1 MISLVVKGLRPLFV
15 PLLKL
20 RMEPPHLPE
29 GSTLVRQLKPA
40 PSWLTLRY
48 LGVLGGMAGNVFAG
62 VVVSIGAIAKW
73 EGPGLALA
81 GALWIIIFLILGFA
95 LVSTRLDFEL
105 RDYLVGDKSLRVRM
119 GAVNQREVTL
129 SYANVQN
136 IEVRQGPLERLFGF
150 KSLTVSTAGG
160 GSPNKDQEASHEV
173 TLAGLTNA
181 DEIRTLVLSMLKQH
195 KDTGLSGPA
204 PKTASAALPVEQL
217 REVLDAAR
225 ALETAARRVT

>member
-1 MISLVVKGLRPLFV
+1 MISLLVKAMRPLFV

-48 LGVLGGMAGNVFAG
+48 LGVLAGMGGNLFAG
-62 VVVSIGAIAKW
+62 IALSIGAVAKW
-73 EGPGLALA
+73 EGEGLAVAA
-81 GALWIIIFLILGFA
+81 GIWVVILLILGFA

-160 GSPNKDQEASHEV
+160 GSSHPHEESSHEV

-181 DEIRTLVLSMLKQH
+181 DEIRALVMSMLKQH

-204 PKTASAALPVEQL
+204 PKASAILPVEQL
-217 REVLDAAR
+217 REVLEAAR
-225 ALETAARRVT
+225 TLEAAARRVT